1 MRENQGKKYINFQAN
16 QIELKKCSLMKT
28 GGQATNTK
36 SEIIKVYIKKNW
48 SAQLRNRN
56 LDNSYLVENPKIG
69 FLLQVHFKIDLF
81 HKNSIV
87 C

>member
-36 SEIIKVYIKKNW
+36 SEIIKVYIKKIGRLNW
-48 SAQLRNRN
+48 GT
-56 LDNSYLVENPKIG
+56 ET
-69 FLLQVHFKIDLF
+69 
-81 HKNSIV
+81 SIIPTW
-87 C
+87 